1 MAARNR
7 LPPWHERLRLLN
19 GRDMLIRPIRP
30 EDVAPLRASLCLL
43 KPDAIRLRCLQ
54 VSKDRGVDL
63 AEWMTRPDLRH
74 EFALVAAEPYPPG
87 EAVVSAVARAAVV
100 GRDRDQRDGSNA
112 RDADFDI
119 MVSEHIAGL
128 GLGRHLMQRLVRW
141 GRAKRLRRLQGDL
154 AEPNASMLQLART
167 LGFRHTQPPNQGLVR
182 MTLDLQPD

>member
-7 LPPWHERLRLLN
+7 LPPWHERLRLLD

-30 EDVAPLRASLCLL
+30 EDAVPLRASLCLL

-54 VSKDRGVDL
+54 ACKDRGVDL

-100 GRDRDQRDGSNA
+100 TGDRDRRDGSNA

-119 MVSEHIAGL
+119 MVSDHIAGQ
-128 GLGRHLMQRLVRW
+128 GMGRHLMQRLVRW

-154 AEPNASMLQLART
+154 AEPNAPMLLLARS
-167 LGFRHTQPPNQGLVR
+167 LGFRRAQQSTQGLVR
-182 MTLDLQPD
+182 VVLELQPA